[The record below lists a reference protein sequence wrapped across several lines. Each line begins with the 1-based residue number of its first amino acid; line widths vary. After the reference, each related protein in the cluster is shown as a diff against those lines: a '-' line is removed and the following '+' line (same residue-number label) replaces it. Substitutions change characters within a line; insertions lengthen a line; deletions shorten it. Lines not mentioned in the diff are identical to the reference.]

1 MRFKLLKRTVAF
13 TLLIALVMNMSI
25 FASSE
30 TVPSSDSS
38 QQLITAYF
46 DCINN
51 KKWNEWLDCYI
62 PQMQPD
68 RNLFISDKANFE
80 ANFGVL
86 TIKKAD
92 VLEIVPISNNY
103 VLSTSP
109 ELEQYTSDLNNFS
122 CFRLRVNLIVNEE
135 NEFFVNGENNLIIT
149 LLAQNEELYVA
160 ALCVCPEDLLTE
172 NAITDFDSLADY
184 KAATMNQLYL
194 DFPRITSSLSK
205 PLFGVSFLM
214 PSKRNYTASP
224 ASMSKEK
231 YHYMSGW
238 LENDSAHS
246 VYYINDTKGNVVGAA
261 GFTRSNS
268 SYNNEATFDFSTIE
282 ALDELTSYVDVFL
295 QEFPLDSYNDL
306 DNNGIDYINNY
317 VEKFEQSEDY
327 FHITVMTKCGDDIPC
342 TVIASYAPEIKAF
355 FVLELSSAH
364 FTATEIMDIAS
375 SIEFTVDK

>member
-1 MRFKLLKRTVAF
+1 MKFRLLKRIVTFV
-13 TLLIALVMNMSI
+13 LLTAMVMNISI
-25 FASSE
+25 FAANE
-30 TVPSSDSS
+30 TDSS
-38 QQLITAYF
+38 ADSSWEVITGYF

-51 KKWNEWLDCYI
+51 SNWNDWLNYYI

-68 RNLFISDKANFE
+68 RKLFISDKANFE

-86 TIKKAD
+86 TIKKSD
-92 VLEIVPISNNY
+92 ILEIIPISNNY

-109 ELEQYTSDLNNFS
+109 ELEQYTSDLNNYL
-122 CFRLRVNLIVNEE
+122 CFRLRINLVVNEE

-149 LLAQNEELYVA
+149 LLMQDDELYVA
-160 ALCVCPEDLLTE
+160 ALCVCPENLLTE
-172 NAITDFDSLADY
+172 NAITDFDSLAEY
-184 KAATMNQLYL
+184 KAATMNTLNL
-194 DFPRITSSLSK
+194 DFPRITSSLSD
-205 PLFGVSFLM
+205 PLFGISFLM

-246 VYYINDTKGNVVGAA
+246 VYYINDSKGNVVGAA

-282 ALDELTSYVDVFL
+282 ALDDLTSYVDVFL

-306 DNNGIDYINNY
+306 ENYGIDYINNY

-327 FHITVMTKCGDDIPC
+327 FHITVMTKCDDDIPC
-342 TVIASYAPEIKAF
+342 TIIASYAPEIKAF
-355 FVLELSSAH
+355 FVLELSSAY
-364 FTATEIMDIAS
+364 FTATEIMDIAA
-375 SIEFTVDK
+375 SIEFSVDK